1 MRDAF
6 MAEIELAAHIVIT
19 LELYRDYK
27 IVEGENCVARPSPA
41 LTAVQILTV
50 YLVML
55 LMFDSFPPPNDSP
68 IPPIFNPVGMI
79 CLLTM
84 VTPVSQTCVSIHYT
98 SITNTIT
105 NTKNNSN
112 TTKRNFQTTTGRGEL
127 ELRKLLSPIGR
138 RYLHQING
146 LLHDSG

>member
-1 MRDAF
+1 MSGHHGHPGQSKLCEHPMDA
-6 MAEIELAAHIVIT
+6 
-19 LELYRDYK
+19 
-27 IVEGENCVARPSPA
+27 
-41 LTAVQILTV
+41 
-50 YLVML
+50 
-55 LMFDSFPPPNDSP
+55 
-68 IPPIFNPVGMI
+68 
-79 CLLTM
+79 
-84 VTPVSQTCVSIHYT
+84 IHHP

-112 TTKRNFQTTTGRGEL
+112 TTKHNFQTTTGRGEL